1 MTMVLPSGSSTMVE
15 SPCPIS
21 RNRTVV
27 LVGSAAMVVAAAA
40 DVLCLLALSLR
51 FEAHSCISDA
61 MATTK
66 TNVSVTSARI

>member
-1 MTMVLPSGSSTMVE
+1 M
-15 SPCPIS
+15 
-21 RNRTVV
+21 V